1 MSSGPKLAAFL
12 DDHLADVG
20 SRTDCFRQRLR
31 QMTERITELER
42 ERTAALAYMEAVNH
56 RGSLS
61 LAVRAKVE
69 KVPETAIP
77 TRLDLKSLSYAVK
90 CS

>member
-1 MSSGPKLAAFL
+1 
-12 DDHLADVG
+12 
-20 SRTDCFRQRLR
+20 
-31 QMTERITELER
+31 MTERITELER
-42 ERTAALAYMEAVNH
+42 ERTAALAYMEVVNH

-69 KVPETAIP
+69 KVPETAIL

-90 CS
+90 CSCPFIPHGSINNVDAIGHMFY